1 MDMSP
6 SATQMM
12 HTGSRTCRLFNSGS
26 KGKVDMTSN
35 VTMYTALAQN
45 LIMIASRLMAGI
57 RF

>member
-1 MDMSP
+1 MSP

-12 HTGSRTCRLFNSGS
+12 HTGSTTCRLFNSGS

-45 LIMIASRLMAGI
+45 LIMIASRRMAGI
-57 RF
+57 RS